1 MDDLLR
7 RLNSGVSPP
16 KRNESAETTGGCE
29 GKNVGGDQTPETA
42 SLKPAFK
49 EEEGVVLRGVKAKEG
64 EDEEAF
70 PPLMGFKGVKD
81 KSGELAL
88 VTVASLAPAPE
99 ADGGENKLVAPTAAS
114 VAAAAAAAAGSGRV
128 NGVEGKAGGRALPNS
143 GESELRAT
151 AEGSEGDSGIV

>member
-16 KRNESAETTGGCE
+16 KRNELAETTGGCE

-42 SLKPAFK
+42 SPKPALK

-64 EDEEAF
+64 EDEDAF
-70 PPLMGFKGVKD
+70 PPLMGFRGVKD
-81 KSGELAL
+81 KSGELSL
-88 VTVASLAPAPE
+88 VTAASLAPAPA
-99 ADGGENKLVAPTAAS
+99 ADGGEDKLVAPTAAS
-114 VAAAAAAAAGSGRV
+114 VAAAAVAGSGRD

-151 AEGSEGDSGIV
+151 AEGPEGDSGIV